1 MQNNLVTGDQP
12 LYMLVFFLLTIGFT
26 FFYVQITFNPE
37 EVSDNMKQY
46 GGFVPGIRAGRPTA
60 EYLNYVLTRITSA
73 GSLYLGLIAL
83 HPADRAGLLR
93 GQPELPVRRRIDPDY
108 RGRGPR
114 DRQADRRTAAAAP
127 LRRASQVTETT
138 TRLLIIGPPGAG
150 KGTQAAQIAA
160 RFDIPAISTGDIFRA
175 NIKGGTPL
183 GQQVQAIIERG
194 ELVPDSL
201 TNEIVADRL
210 AQADAAR
217 GFLLDGYPRNVEQV
231 HALDGMIEG
240 DALDAVVL
248 LEVDTDAVV
257 SRLLKRAELEGRADD
272 TEEVIRHRQ
281 NVYAEQTAPLV
292 ELFAERGILV
302 SVDGL
307 GTVEEVAER
316 IAAGLTAQLSAKASR

>member
-1 MQNNLVTGDQP
+1 M
-12 LYMLVFFLLTIGFT
+12 
-26 FFYVQITFNPE
+26 
-37 EVSDNMKQY
+37 
-46 GGFVPGIRAGRPTA
+46 
-60 EYLNYVLTRITSA
+60 
-73 GSLYLGLIAL
+73 
-83 HPADRAGLLR
+83 
-93 GQPELPVRRRIDPDY
+93 
-108 RGRGPR
+108 
-114 DRQADRRTAAAAP
+114 
-127 LRRASQVTETT
+127 TETT